1 MARYAEYADSD
12 YLPGEVYSAGLSGY
26 GLKPQE
32 QTEYIAKKRFKF
44 KPKEDSGEYFQQF
57 LALQNNP
64 QFLDSKPLA
73 LPLASL
79 TLCRCLVG
87 EAIINKKRHK

>member
-32 QTEYIAKKRFKF
+32 QVEYIAKKRFKLT
-44 KPKEDSGEYFQQF
+44 PKEDSGEYFQQF

-64 QFLDSKPLA
+64 QLLGQQAFGSSPGFFN
-73 LPLASL
+73 SMSMF
-79 TLCRCLVG
+79 G
-87 EAIINKKRHK
+87 G